1 MSRRGLVLLALG
13 ALCLALSGA
22 WGGEQTEEAGQFIS
36 DSIMPVAGATALIY
50 LSSGQTDRRE
60 TGWRVTDALL
70 VTGLVTGGLKRV
82 IDSRRPE
89 PYQEEKDGFPSGHTA
104 LAFALAA
111 AVSERDESLRP
122 WAYGYALAVGW
133 SRREVRRHDWWQVAA
148 GAALGIVIGRKTGQ
162 GDWHLVSGGIRRP
175 RPEAVAGASGSGGAG
190 GSQLW
195 SAEF

>member
-1 MSRRGLVLLALG
+1 MALV
-13 ALCLALSGA
+13 ALCLVSSGA
-22 WGGEQTEEAGQFIS
+22 FGGEQTEEAVQFIS
-36 DSIMPVAGATALIY
+36 DTIMPVAGGTALIY
-50 LSSGQTDRRE
+50 LSSGNSERRE

-70 VTGLVTGGLKRV
+70 VTGLVAGGLKRV
-82 IDSRRPE
+82 IDSPRPE

-122 WAYGYALAVGW
+122 WAYGYALAVGL
-133 SRREVRRHDWWQVAA
+133 SRRELRRHDWWQVAA

-175 RPEAVAGASGSGGAG
+175 RPEEVTGGSGGVG
-190 GSQLW
+190 VNQLW
-195 SAEF
+195 RAEF